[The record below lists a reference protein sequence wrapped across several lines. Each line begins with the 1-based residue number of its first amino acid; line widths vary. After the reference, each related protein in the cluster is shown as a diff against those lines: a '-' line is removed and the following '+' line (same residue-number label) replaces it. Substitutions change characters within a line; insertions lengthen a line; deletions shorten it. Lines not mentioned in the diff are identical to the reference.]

1 MGIMT
6 DKQFEEFL
14 RNTAQDYNRPPE
26 NTPHTEIWANIDEAR
41 HGSWQRE
48 QWREATPW
56 WSFGRGIA
64 ATAALWLFPLTAV
77 AGGAALAINHW
88 TGDSGSEFTV
98 LATEHGDEHEQH
110 AECNDVETRVAAL
123 NALLQMEN
131 EQAMPI
137 LMDVLERRDVCSVE
151 LRRRAVFLISQH
163 ETRET
168 VDILLRAVREDPD
181 HEVQE
186 QAVFWL
192 GQTSGDDAVTAL
204 ESILQG
210 SENIELQKKVV
221 FSLSQHG
228 SSRAGRILRDIAL
241 DSRAHEEV
249 RDQAIFW
256 LGQEGSD
263 DDVSVLMDLYD
274 RIDNDEL
281 KERIVFAVSQSGS
294 DRSEDWLVDLARDD
308 REPMDLRENAVFWLG
323 QRNSQAAVT
332 GLASVLME
340 EGPELQE
347 KAVFALSQHGG
358 SRAMLL
364 LRDVIGDSDMSAG
377 TREQA
382 IFWLGQEG
390 SSEDVT
396 FLMGLYNEI
405 HDRDLKEKIIF
416 AVSQNS
422 DRDGDEWLLSLARD
436 ENEAV
441 DLRKNAL
448 FWAGQEGDIDASELR
463 ELYNDAAEFELKEHV
478 IFVLSQFDEGD
489 AVDEL
494 MDIARNETNADLR
507 DKAIFWLGQSDDE
520 RAAEFLAE
528 LINRP
533 TR

>member
-26 NTPHTEIWANIDEAR
+26 NTPHTEIWAEIDEAR

-64 ATAALWLFPLTAV
+64 ATVALWLFPLTAV

-123 NALLQMEN
+123 NALLQMET

-137 LMDVLERRDVCSVE
+137 LMDVLERRDACSVE
-151 LRRRAVFLISQH
+151 LRRKAVFLVSQH

-168 VDILLRAVREDPD
+168 VDILMRAVREDPD

-210 SENIELQKKVV
+210 SEDIELQKKVV

-228 SSRAGRILRDIAL
+228 SSRAGRILRDVAL

-249 RDQAIFW
+249 R
-256 LGQEGSD
+256 
-263 DDVSVLMDLYD
+263 
-274 RIDNDEL
+274 
-281 KERIVFAVSQSGS
+281 
-294 DRSEDWLVDLARDD
+294 
-308 REPMDLRENAVFWLG
+308 
-323 QRNSQAAVT
+323 
-332 GLASVLME
+332 
-340 EGPELQE
+340 
-347 KAVFALSQHGG
+347 
-358 SRAMLL
+358 
-364 LRDVIGDSDMSAG
+364 
-377 TREQA
+377 EQA
-382 IFWLGQEG
+382 IFWL
-390 SSEDVT
+390 
-396 FLMGLYNEI
+396 
-405 HDRDLKEKIIF
+405 
-416 AVSQNS
+416 
-422 DRDGDEWLLSLARD
+422 
-436 ENEAV
+436 
-441 DLRKNAL
+441 
-448 FWAGQEGDIDASELR
+448 GQEGDIDASELR

-478 IFVLSQFDEGD
+478 IFVLSQFDDGD